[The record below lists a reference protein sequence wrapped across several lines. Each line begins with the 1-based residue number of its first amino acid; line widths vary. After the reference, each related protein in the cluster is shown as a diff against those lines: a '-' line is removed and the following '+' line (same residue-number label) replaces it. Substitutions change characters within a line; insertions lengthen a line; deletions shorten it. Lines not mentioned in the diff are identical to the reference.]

1 MDKNEVREYLQNTEE
16 GKALAEEIKQPLV
29 QKRDELLTENR
40 QLGEKL
46 KTANQRAADSEELLS
61 SEREAVKRMAID
73 DELDRH
79 LDRIGVLDTHK
90 EAVKSDLKS
99 KNDFAIEANGT
110 QRVAK
115 SKPQSDE
122 ESGAMIGDVV
132 DRWAETDEAKAS
144 IKAAVNSGGGAT
156 GNSSGGAPATEDAE
170 YAQRFRKAM
179 NLQ

>member
-1 MDKNEVREYLQNTEE
+1 
-16 GKALAEEIKQPLV
+16 
-29 QKRDELLTENR
+29 
-40 QLGEKL
+40 
-46 KTANQRAADSEELLS
+46 
-61 SEREAVKRMAID
+61 MAID
-73 DELDRH
+73 DELDRQ

-99 KNDFAIEANGT
+99 KHDFAIEANGP